1 MRFSLSRCRVQLV
14 LTAVWSPGAITVIKR
29 PNIPAP
35 CKALPIPG
43 PAPEGLLSISSIL
56 PFPERHGRSI
66 TEYAVSLPWL
76 FLLFIMPSQS
86 SPSPKD
92 VVCCMLWTGRLW
104 GRQSWADPRGPWSR
118 ARQVQ
123 EHLPVSP
130 EVGSTRLQ
138 VSETRPEVWRSGER
152 WPQELNPRAPRGGGA
167 GCLRWSQ
174 GDCGLL

>member
-130 EVGSTRLQ
+130 EEGSARLQ

-167 GCLRWSQ
+167 GCLPWSQ